1 MSRWLKTSVEMR
13 EDTGRDAHELSGSG
27 VHVRLRRIFRART
40 SNEEVVV
47 GLLIGGVTLAGLVYY
62 MYKSW
67 GMPPVVS
74 SVTNNEKEL
83 IQTI

>member
-1 MSRWLKTSVEMR
+1 MEHGAEEGGKTFFCFFFRRQWGSRSLEADFQSKDFE
-13 EDTGRDAHELSGSG
+13 
-27 VHVRLRRIFRART
+27 RR
-40 SNEEVVV
+40 EEVVV